1 VASTAKAGRTS
12 LWVACTIAAAV
23 VFLLTRVSGSLAS
36 ETATSRQDVKA
47 THEYLLAWYVYD
59 KKVLAHAA
67 QTIGDLESLAGRLE
81 RECPDVLAGVPIA
94 ALPNVPEA
102 RESELEEED
111 LMRLDGELDE
121 LEIAVELQPDHL
133 ATRSLERTMAGL
145 RWSDPLVTR
154 LARERVE
161 VIGRVALG
169 PEPDICA
176 DADAWVASDYTK
188 LSPATIALTKPMSP
202 PPVVPP
208 VNLDTVLKRYEDPAD
223 EAILWRTR
231 SLSAGHPRSR
241 RVLERLVERIPVVLG
256 LPQS

>member
-1 VASTAKAGRTS
+1 V
-12 LWVACTIAAAV
+12 AV
-23 VFLLTRVSGSLAS
+23 VILLTRVSGSLAS
-36 ETATSRQDVKA
+36 ESATPHQDVKA
-47 THEYLLAWYVYD
+47 THACLLAWYVYD

-81 RECPDVLAGVPIA
+81 RECPDELAGVPIE
-94 ALPNVPEA
+94 ALPSNVPGA

-111 LMRLDGELDE
+111 LMDLDRELEE
-121 LEIAVELQPDHL
+121 LEIAVELQPDRL
-133 ATRSLERTMAGL
+133 ATQSLKRTVTGL

-161 VIGRVALG
+161 AIGRVTLG

-176 DADAWVASDYTK
+176 DAGAWVASNYTK

-208 VNLDTVLKRYEDPAD
+208 VNLETVLKRYENPAD
-223 EAILWRTR
+223 EAILRRTR